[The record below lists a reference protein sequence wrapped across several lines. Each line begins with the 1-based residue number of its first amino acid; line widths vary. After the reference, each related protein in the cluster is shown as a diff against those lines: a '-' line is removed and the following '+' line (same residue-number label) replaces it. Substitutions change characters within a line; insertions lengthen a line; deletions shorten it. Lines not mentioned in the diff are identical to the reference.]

1 MFDAGVPYGQISAV
15 LAATA
20 VLNWLLFDGTP
31 QGLVLAS
38 LCAVGAPTSELL
50 LMKVFGV
57 WHYER
62 PGPRTQKFCPWTLV
76 HKRLA
81 FIAVPRC

>member
-1 MFDAGVPYGQISAV
+1 MSCAGVPYGQISAV

-50 LMKVFGV
+50 LMKLCGV
-57 WHYER
+57 WHYDK
-62 PGPRTQKFCPWTLV
+62 PGASTPSLYY
-76 HKRLA
+76 
-81 FIAVPRC
+81 IYI